1 MCLRQRRD
9 YFILSCDKQYSIFKF
24 PFTPRATTL
33 FILKPSFV
41 WQASHLFL
49 ATVIQLVV
57 CGQLP
62 VHQLCKEFGILH
74 VAVSSYDINVVSV
87 SQVNTEV
94 KVNPV
99 FIKHKTV
106 FSVNSSCT
114 LLFTYLYTLTFIRL
128 KRISAAVSE

>member
-9 YFILSCDKQYSIFKF
+9 YFILSCDKQYSILKF

-41 WQASHLFL
+41 RQASHLFL

-57 CGQLP
+57 CVQLP

-87 SQVNTEV
+87 SQVNIEV

-99 FIKHKTV
+99 VIKHKTV
-106 FSVNSSCT
+106 FSVNNSCT
-114 LLFTYLYTLTFIRL
+114 LLFTLLL
-128 KRISAAVSE
+128 SSG